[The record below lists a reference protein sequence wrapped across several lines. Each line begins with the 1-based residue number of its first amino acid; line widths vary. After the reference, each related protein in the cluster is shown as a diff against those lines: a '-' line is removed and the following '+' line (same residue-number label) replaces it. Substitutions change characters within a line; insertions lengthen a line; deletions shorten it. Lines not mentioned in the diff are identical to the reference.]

1 MVAGTRSEEGQG
13 GLSSAHWGAGNWT
26 TNPSTGPL
34 CFLPSLLSEPPL
46 GAQMLISRWEHQDPA
61 GGSLGSTGGS
71 WATRAKLGPRFSSSL
86 HSQAPWAAM
95 APSLNSSLTKQG
107 PKNSGLPWLKG
118 RDPRALGVSLG
129 QGLTLMS
136 PGPRGSISCFSRT
149 GKASAARTTSWWRI
163 WGGTHRLC
171 RSDLTTGLS

>member
-1 MVAGTRSEEGQG
+1 MGYKSEAGATV
-13 GLSSAHWGAGNWT
+13 
-26 TNPSTGPL
+26 
-34 CFLPSLLSEPPL
+34 LLQPPQP
-46 GAQMLISRWEHQDPA
+46 GT
-61 GGSLGSTGGS
+61 LGSYG
-71 WATRAKLGPRFSSSL
+71 AFSKF
-86 HSQAPWAAM
+86 
-95 APSLNSSLTKQG
+95 SLTKQG

-118 RDPRALGVSLG
+118 RAPQAPGVSLG

-171 RSDLTTGLS
+171 RSDLTTGLSQPRLGLLFP